1 MQLFG
6 HQARML
12 CLAGT
17 IFSAPPQTI
26 PSTAHV
32 VRLQGL
38 FSSVGPGKL
47 VKEEMLEDNLNL
59 LCEATT
65 AWLSI
70 YLQGQ
75 LRPQSKSELVS
86 DQSFPQIRY

>member
-17 IFSAPPQTI
+17 TFSAPPQTI

-38 FSSVGPGKL
+38 FSSVGPGML
-47 VKEEMLEDNLNL
+47 IKEEMLEDNL
-59 LCEATT
+59 
-65 AWLSI
+65 I
-70 YLQGQ
+70 YCVRQ
-75 LRPQSKSELVS
+75 LRLGSVFIFKASS
-86 DQSFPQIRY
+86 DLNPKVN